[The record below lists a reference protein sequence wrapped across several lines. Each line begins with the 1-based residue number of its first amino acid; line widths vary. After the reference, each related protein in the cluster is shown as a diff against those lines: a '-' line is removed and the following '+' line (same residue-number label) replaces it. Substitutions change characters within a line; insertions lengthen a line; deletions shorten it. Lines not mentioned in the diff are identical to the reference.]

1 MSEPIMSNLFKH
13 YDERQKELLVAR
25 TIVGAFIV
33 GGIVSGVVCSLVTY
47 IICR

>member
-1 MSEPIMSNLFKH
+1 MFNSNMSTFLKH
-13 YDERQKELLVAR
+13 NEEREKELLVAR